1 MNLTRKKM
9 FWLCSFNIITLFL
22 CFNACMN
29 IITAINLLL
38 IFQICKNN
46 IFLTFNTGAWR
57 VPGAGPVLF
66 GRGMLSIN
74 PKTLRSLSS
83 ETRRDN
89 RGSVPDI
96 LYLEHTYRYTHKSAA
111 FKSESNLF
119 WISWLQKN
127 PYFDMRESFTTIA
140 LLKVTVRSTGSK
152 MWSGDCFCSRA
163 IFQSL
168 PVIHRKCILM
178 TSHGSCFCKNNRQI
192 YNTKVLCACKCA

>member
-1 MNLTRKKM
+1 MNLARKKK

-29 IITAINLLL
+29 IRTVVNLLL

-83 ETRRDN
+83 EIRRDN

-96 LYLEHTYRYTHKSAA
+96 LYLEHTYRYIHKTYFEYPDYKKTLTLTCGSLLQPLPCW
-111 FKSESNLF
+111 K
-119 WISWLQKN
+119 WLSD
-127 PYFDMRESFTTIA
+127 PLAPRCEV
-140 LLKVTVRSTGSK
+140 VTVSAHVPFSNHFLSYTEN
-152 MWSGDCFCSRA
+152 
-163 IFQSL
+163 
-168 PVIHRKCILM
+168 V
-178 TSHGSCFCKNNRQI
+178 
-192 YNTKVLCACKCA
+192 Y